1 MSAPIFDSNRHFVGA
16 EAVLISFHEK
26 PKIGLPMSVK

>member
-1 MSAPIFDSNRHFVGA
+1 MSDATFDSNRHFVGA

-26 PKIGLPMSVK
+26 PKIGLTLSAK

>member
-1 MSAPIFDSNRHFVGA
+1 MSAAIFDSNRHFVGA

-26 PKIGLPMSVK
+26 PKIGLTMSVK